1 MNDSNE
7 SDDSNRG
14 RGHGSVRGSIVVVAK
29 CPIPGKSK
37 TRLIPLLGEEGSV
50 ELAKGMLSD
59 VLKSIN
65 GCVSYL
71 ETYTVL
77 HFKCGATF

>member
-1 MNDSNE
+1 MNKTNDGDAKENVW
-7 SDDSNRG
+7 
-14 RGHGSVRGSIVVVAK
+14 HGEGSIVVFAK

-37 TRLIPLLGEEGSV
+37 TRLIHLLGEEGSV